1 MKDCIADPCPCRL
14 IVQMT
19 SKYGWSECEQIQ
31 FLTSSILKKKD
42 KKKLLSF
49 SMSLS
54 IWGDERIEIDPSS
67 HVLRVKLNSYIG
79 TERIDEHPRV
89 PTLGV
94 FKSSL

>member
-42 KKKLLSF
+42 KKKLLSVLYVF
-49 SMSLS
+49 EYLRWRADRDRS
-54 IWGDERIEIDPSS
+54 IISRTQGQIEFL
-67 HVLRVKLNSYIG
+67 HR
-79 TERIDEHPRV
+79 H
-89 PTLGV
+89 
-94 FKSSL
+94 